1 MNDRSRP
8 WRPHTPSRKPSWR
21 RPAFTLVEL
30 LVVIAVIGALVGLLL
45 PAVQAARE
53 ASRRMSCSNNLKQI
67 GLALHN
73 YESIYQQLP
82 AGYQSF
88 DQYARIT
95 SLAAEDFDPETW
107 DARSGW
113 AWSAAILPQLE
124 QSSLYEAIDFR
135 EPLWETRF
143 EAIRA
148 RKLPAYLC
156 PSVSGGDDPFLVV
169 DEALA
174 PLLQRGGPIRLGRS
188 HYAASHGKEEAW
200 GERSGPNGGLMGNV
214 SLVAD
219 GPFYRNSQTRFRD
232 VLDGLSN
239 TIFVGEH
246 TSRLSDKSWV
256 GIVPGAF
263 VHPKFSTPINGA
275 ESAATLLFVHSG
287 PSEGEVDLFGNPL
300 IHPPNHPA
308 LHVGQMQSEH
318 VGGTNLLLGDGSV
331 RFFTDSIDRE
341 LFAALSSIAGG
352 EVVGEY

>member
-1 MNDRSRP
+1 MTRSF
-8 WRPHTPSRKPSWR
+8 PHPPRRIAPE

-30 LVVIAVIGALVGLLL
+30 LVVIAIIGVLVGVLL

-53 ASRRMSCSNNLKQI
+53 ASRRMACSNKLKQI

-73 YESIYQQLP
+73 YESTHKQLP

-88 DQYARIT
+88 DRYDEIS
-95 SLAAEDFDPETW
+95 SLPAEDFDAVTW

-113 AWSAAILPQLE
+113 AWSAAILPFVE
-124 QSSLYEAIDFR
+124 QTPLYESIDFA
-135 EPLWETRF
+135 EPLWEPRF
-143 EAIRA
+143 EAVREQTLEI
-148 RKLPAYLC
+148 YLC
-156 PSVSGGDDPFLVV
+156 PSATGGDEPFTVV
-169 DEALA
+169 DESAESLVKRGS
-174 PLLQRGGPIRLGRS
+174 PLRLGRS
-188 HYAASHGKEEAW
+188 HYAVSHGQEEAW
-200 GERSGPNGGLMGNV
+200 NDRSGPDGGVFGDV
-214 SLVAD
+214 SRIAD

-239 TIFVGEH
+239 TVFAGEH

-256 GIVPGAF
+256 GVVPGAF
-263 VHPKFSTPINGA
+263 VHPKFPSPINGP

-300 IHPPNHPA
+300 IHPPNFPA

-318 VGGTNLLLGDGSV
+318 VGGANLLLGDASV
-331 RFFTDSIDRE
+331 RFVTESIDRE

-352 EVVGEY
+352 EVTSEF